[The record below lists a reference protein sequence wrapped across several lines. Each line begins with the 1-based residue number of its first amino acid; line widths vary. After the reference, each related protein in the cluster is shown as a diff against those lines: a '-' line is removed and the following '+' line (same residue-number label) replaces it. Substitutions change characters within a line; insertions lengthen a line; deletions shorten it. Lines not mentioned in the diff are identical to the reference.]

1 MSATP
6 GRIDVTF
13 DLRTDAGGKD
23 PDSHSPTLREY
34 HRLLW
39 SKELPSGRRIEF
51 DTHTRGAYLHHD
63 SDLGQVVLS
72 SDIIVV
78 SLSYLRQMAA
88 LEKEIRPSLLN
99 RFARSYRTIGGYL
112 VFPANRIG
120 GKMTI
125 NGAKG
130 FHPRIKDR
138 SDLTLECI
146 RRHYAGVDSPLTEP
160 LARYADFF
168 ALFGDFAGYVD
179 FFLLQDA
186 VNPDGS
192 VIFYTPFA
200 DFTTSPLPTSVSEYR
215 DYLQACMT
223 FVAARGNRIAVW
235 ATQHGLA

>member
-63 SDLGQVVLS
+63 SDLGPVVLS

-146 RRHYAGVDSPLTEP
+146 RRTGVHDFRCGTWQPDRSVGDAAWPRLT
-160 LARYADFF
+160 LR
-168 ALFGDFAGYVD
+168 GYS
-179 FFLLQDA
+179 A
-186 VNPDGS
+186 S
-192 VIFYTPFA
+192 SSMSTP
-200 DFTTSPLPTSVSEYR
+200 
-215 DYLQACMT
+215 
-223 FVAARGNRIAVW
+223 
-235 ATQHGLA
+235 